1 MSHKDQHRT
10 TSGLGPGNISYHD
23 ILYMVQKSLL
33 GVWRKSK
40 PRHCKRDPRPIAAH
54 VCDASAGRSV
64 SKEFFTL
71 ATNSA
76 TRCDRWLST
85 GAAAS
90 HQPAWSRSAACHR
103 ALIRKRGGGR
113 RGPTGAFV
121 APLVTRQLYNLAGSG
136 VHDVDV
142 VVVVGASP
150 TESQELAV
158 GSPRGVDDVALV

>member
-1 MSHKDQHRT
+1 MSHQGQHRT

-40 PRHCKRDPRPIAAH
+40 PRHCKREPRPIAAN
-54 VCDASAGRSV
+54 VGDASAGRAV

-85 GAAAS
+85 GGAGS
-90 HQPAWSRSAACHR
+90 HHPAWSRSAAGPR
-103 ALIRKRGGGR
+103 ALIRKRVGGPGGPN
-113 RGPTGAFV
+113 RGGLCA
-121 APLVTRQLYNLAGSG
+121 
-136 VHDVDV
+136 
-142 VVVVGASP
+142 
-150 TESQELAV
+150 
-158 GSPRGVDDVALV
+158 